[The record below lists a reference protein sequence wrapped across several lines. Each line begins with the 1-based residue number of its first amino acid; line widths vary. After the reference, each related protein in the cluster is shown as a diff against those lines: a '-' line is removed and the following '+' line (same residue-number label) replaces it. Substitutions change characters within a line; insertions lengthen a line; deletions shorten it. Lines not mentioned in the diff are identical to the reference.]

1 MRFHPDEV
9 GIRGILD
16 AHGLIPILLPFHLF
30 PEQTWYVYKR
40 KQIAG
45 SVCGLCL
52 YICPYGQE
60 KSAIEPERTEFRTT
74 EKNPGRLFV
83 PDF

>member
-1 MRFHPDEV
+1 MRFHTDEV
-9 GIRGILD
+9 GMRRILD
-16 AHGLIPILLPFHLF
+16 ARGLIPIPLPFHLF
-30 PEQTWYVYKR
+30 PEHSWYVCRR
-40 KQIAG
+40 KQISG

-60 KSAIEPERTEFRTT
+60 KSTIEPERMESRTM
-74 EKNPGRLFV
+74 EKSAVRLFF